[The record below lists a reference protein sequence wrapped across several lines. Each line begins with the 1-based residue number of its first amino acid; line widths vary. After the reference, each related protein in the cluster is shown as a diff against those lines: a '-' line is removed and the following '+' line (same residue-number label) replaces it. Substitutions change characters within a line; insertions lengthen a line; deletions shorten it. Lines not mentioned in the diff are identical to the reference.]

1 MNRRPMTH
9 ASSSNSYTARP
20 NRYSAVQRLMW
31 CAVPLAAGLLA
42 LAFMPVAIAQEAIV
56 RTITVTG
63 QGEES
68 IPATLTQVNLGVE
81 VQADSADAAQR
92 QAAQRA
98 DSVVNL
104 LRSRNVQNLQTTEIR
119 LNPVYNYDGSTPR
132 ITGYT
137 ATNIVSFRMDTNN
150 VGTLLDDAIA
160 AGATRIDNVS
170 FVATDAA
177 IESARQQ
184 ALAEAAQD
192 AQEQADAVLRSLGFT
207 AQEIISIQVNG
218 ANPPMP
224 VPLAR
229 FDVGAAEAASTPV
242 VGGEQDVQ
250 ASITLQIRY

>member
-1 MNRRPMTH
+1 MNRRSVTRPLHSTH
-9 ASSSNSYTARP
+9 PTPHAT
-20 NRYSAVQRLMW
+20 RYSTAQKLMW

-42 LAFMPVAIAQEAIV
+42 LAFMPVAIAQEAVV

-63 QGEES
+63 QGEET
-68 IPATLTQVNLGVE
+68 IPTTLTQVNLGVE
-81 VQADSADAAQR
+81 VQADTADAAQR

-98 DSVVNL
+98 EAVVSL

-137 ATNIVSFRMDTNN
+137 ATNIVSFRLDTND

-160 AGATRIDNVS
+160 AGATRIDNIS

-177 IESARQQ
+177 IEAARQQ

-192 AQEQADAVLRSLGFT
+192 AQEQAEAVLSSLGFT

-229 FDVGAAEAASTPV
+229 FDAQVAEAASTPV

-250 ASITLQIRY
+250 AAITLQIRY

>member
-1 MNRRPMTH
+1 MNRRSVTRPLH
-9 ASSSNSYTARP
+9 SAHPAPRADRQSAARK
-20 NRYSAVQRLMW
+20 LMW

-63 QGEES
+63 QGEET
-68 IPATLTQVNLGVE
+68 IPTTLTQVNLGVE
-81 VQADSADAAQR
+81 VQADTADAAQR

-98 DSVVNL
+98 ESVVSL
-104 LRSRNVQNLQTTEIR
+104 LRSRNVQKLETTEIR
-119 LNPVYNYDGSTPR
+119 LNPIYNYDGSTPR

-137 ATNIVSFRMDTNN
+137 ATNIVSFRLDTNE
-150 VGTLLDDAIA
+150 VGTLLDDAIS
-160 AGATRIDNVS
+160 AGATRIDNIS

-177 IESARQQ
+177 IERAKQQ
-184 ALAEAAQD
+184 ALVEAAQD
-192 AQEQADAVLRSLGFT
+192 AQEQAAAVLSSLGFT

-229 FDVGAAEAASTPV
+229 FDASVAEAASTPV
-242 VGGEQDVQ
+242 IGGEQDVQ

>member
-1 MNRRPMTH
+1 MNHRPISH
-9 ASSSNSYTARP
+9 PLNSISQTSRSTRQSTAR
-20 NRYSAVQRLMW
+20 RLMW

-63 QGEES
+63 QGEET

-98 DSVVNL
+98 ESVVSL

-119 LNPVYNYDGSTPR
+119 LNPVYNYDSSTPR

-137 ATNIVSFRMDTNN
+137 ATNIVSFRIDTDN
-150 VGTLLDDAIA
+150 VGTLLDDAIE

-177 IESARQQ
+177 IEAAQKQ

-192 AQEQADAVLRSLGFT
+192 AQEQAESVLSSLGFT

-229 FDVGAAEAASTPV
+229 FDANVAEAASTPV
-242 VGGEQDVQ
+242 VGGEQDIQ